1 MASPDPHNR
10 YSERNI
16 HTMESVYGKGFLS
29 PGGAE
34 EVAQVVAPF
43 AVEGAEVLDIG
54 CGLGGAS
61 IALARDH
68 AAGHVTGVDIEPAV
82 LARARDLVAESGLTE
97 RVTLYEVPPGPLPF
111 AGGRFDLVYASA
123 VTCHIE
129 DLLPF
134 FVEMRR
140 VLRPGT
146 HFTGAEWFTGRD
158 AAAFAQWD
166 DLLRD
171 RGLNFHF
178 ATRESFRAALE
189 SAGFEAAT
197 FTERSAAISALAA
210 RALAR
215 VREELRPQLEGALGT
230 EGYESFAHWTA
241 SRAEAL
247 GKGGI
252 RYGHFR
258 ARKPGPAC
266 A

>member
-1 MASPDPHNR
+1 MTSPPQHNR

-16 HTMESVYGKGFLS
+16 HTMESVYGEGFLS

-61 IALARDH
+61 IALVRDH
-68 AAGHVTGVDIEPAV
+68 GASHVTGVDIEPAV
-82 LARARDLVAESGLTE
+82 LARAKALVAESGLGE
-97 RVTLYEVPPGPLPF
+97 HVTLCEVPPGPLPF
-111 AGGRFDLVYASA
+111 AGERFDIVYASA

-140 VLRPGT
+140 VLRPGA

-166 DLLRD
+166 ELLRE

-178 ATRESFRAALE
+178 ATWETFRAALE

-197 FTERSAAISALAA
+197 FTERSAAISTLAT
-210 RALAR
+210 RALSR
-215 VREELRPQLEGALGT
+215 VRQELRPELEGALGT
-230 EGYESFAHWTA
+230 EGYESFASWTA

-258 ARKPGPAC
+258 ARKPGPAR